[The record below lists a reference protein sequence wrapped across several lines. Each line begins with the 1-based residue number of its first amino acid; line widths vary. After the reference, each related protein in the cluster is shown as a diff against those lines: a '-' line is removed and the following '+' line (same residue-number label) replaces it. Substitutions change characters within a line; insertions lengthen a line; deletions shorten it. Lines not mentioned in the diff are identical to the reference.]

1 MDGLISVLVVIGII
15 LKFVNKSNK
24 TGKGKNEK
32 KKAAVH
38 SIEAVEELAGEVIGE
53 AVKKAKNYRAES
65 GPVQPVTEPARPI
78 TAPAPAAAPALEKDW
93 DSHGHDEG
101 ASHTDDSGCVGGS
114 LAHESHE
121 GLRSGGSLGKVK
133 AEGPGGL
140 AAAAAGPGN
149 LAATAKND
157 AISVQGPAERAMIS
171 AAELR
176 RAVIMS
182 EILREPVALR
192 GRTAR
197 R

>member
-53 AVKKAKNYRAES
+53 VVKKAKNYRAES
-65 GPVQPVTEPARPI
+65 GPAQPVTEPARPI
-78 TAPAPAAAPALEKDW
+78 TAPAPALEKDW
-93 DSHGHDEG
+93 ASHGHDEG
-101 ASHTDDSGCVGGS
+101 ASHADDTGCVGGS

-121 GLRSGGSLGKVK
+121 GLRSGGSLGGAKT
-133 AEGPGGL
+133 EGFG

-149 LAATAKND
+149 LAAMAKD
-157 AISVQGPAERAMIS
+157 ESISVQGPVERARIS

-176 RAVIMS
+176 RAMITS

>member
-53 AVKKAKNYRAES
+53 VVKKAKNYRADS
-65 GPVQPVTEPARPI
+65 GPAQPVTEPARPI
-78 TAPAPAAAPALEKDW
+78 TAPTPALEKDW
-93 DSHGHDEG
+93 ASHGHDEG
-101 ASHTDDSGCVGGS
+101 ASHADDTGCVGGS

-149 LAATAKND
+149 LAAMAKND
-157 AISVQGPAERAMIS
+157 AISVQGPAERARIS

-176 RAVIMS
+176 RAIITS